1 MPVAE
6 QPPGSSLPGEPRA
19 FEDFVMNRLPALY
32 RYAHVLTGNPHDAE
46 DLVQEALTRT
56 GAAWGRIRRKDDPE
70 GYVRT
75 TMARIM
81 ANRWR
86 RPKLEQLVD
95 RTPDQA
101 VDDPELLRLSEADGL
116 DAALAALPPRMR
128 AVLVL
133 RYFEQLTEEETA
145 QALGCSRGTV
155 KSQAS
160 RAIAK
165 LRATMQ
171 PIDHALGGGLHG

>member
-1 MPVAE
+1 MRSGDPDRQFDEFVAH
-6 QPPGSSLPGEPRA
+6 R
-19 FEDFVMNRLPALY
+19 FPALY
-32 RYAHVLTGNPHDAE
+32 RYAYVLTGNQHDAE

-56 GAAWGRIRRKDDPE
+56 GVAWSRIRRKDDPE

-86 RPKLEQLVD
+86 RPKLEHLVPGVPE
-95 RTPDQA
+95 TA
-101 VDDPELLRLSEADGL
+101 VDDPGLDRVHEVDGL
-116 DAALAALPPRMR
+116 DAALQALPPRMR

-133 RYFEQLTEEETA
+133 RYFEQLSEEETA
-145 QALGCSRGTV
+145 RALGCSRGTV

-160 RAIAK
+160 RALAK
-165 LRATMQ
+165 LRAGMLDD
-171 PIDHALGGGLHG
+171 PERALMEDRRGRS

>member
-1 MPVAE
+1 MTGPE
-6 QPPGSSLPGEPRA
+6 GGWGQ
-19 FEDFVMNRLPALY
+19 FDDFVAHRLPALY
-32 RYAHVLTGNPHDAE
+32 RYAYVLTGNQHDAE

-56 GAAWGRIRRKDDPE
+56 GVAWSRVKRKDDPE

-86 RPKLEQLVD
+86 RPRREHLVAE
-95 RTPDQA
+95 TPDRPVTDGA
-101 VDDPELLRLSEADGL
+101 LDRVADADHLGT
-116 DAALAALPPRMR
+116 ALAALPPRMR

-133 RYFEQLTEEETA
+133 RYVEQLTEEETA
-145 QALGCSRGTV
+145 RALGCSKGTV

-160 RAIAK
+160 RALAR
-165 LRATMQ
+165 LRAGMSLAE
-171 PIDHALGGGLHG
+171 HRHG